1 MDLKMQA
8 STLDAPQDI
17 HQNFNSSVQWE
28 APLPFLT
35 HEPQDIDYPLGALPN
50 ILRQTVV
57 DYQKYGQQPYAL
69 VACGALANV
78 SLACQSLANVA
89 RDSYLKSPVSLYFMV
104 LAASGERKSAS
115 DNIFSRAARRWE
127 EKIRY
132 ERAPKIQSALTLHR
146 AWKMQCDDL
155 TQQLKNTSFSG
166 DYSHI
171 MTDLEILMMQEP
183 EIPLQPNLY
192 FEDVTQEALAHHLA
206 KGWPSSSVWSD
217 EAGLII
223 GGQSMQANPTRFV
236 ALLNRLWDAKNYT
249 ASRKTSENFVIKN
262 RRLTINLMI
271 QPILMQQLLAQPNN
285 IARQSGFLPRC
296 LLAHPSS
303 LMGSRFYQDP
313 TNNLSCFKTYDDRIT
328 ECLSASED
336 LTAKGCHHLPTLHMS
351 QAAKKQWVDFF
362 NQIEEGLSQNG
373 SWLVIKDFASKA
385 AENVARLAA
394 LFHLFENKEGDID
407 AEHLDNAVEIISW
420 HLKETKRLLSADT
433 AQTAFQDAQKLLDW
447 LLSRGLSETTTRE
460 IQRLSPLR
468 DKPRMKKAMDILIE
482 HNLLREAK
490 RDNKTHMEINPHCF
504 A

>member
-1 MDLKMQA
+1 MQP
-8 STLDAPQDI
+8 STI
-17 HQNFNSSVQWE
+17 HTPSDSYTNSDQTSSWE
-28 APLPFLT
+28 TPLPFLT
-35 HEPQDIDYPLGALPN
+35 QEPQDVEYPLNALPN
-50 ILRQTVV
+50 ILRKTVV

-89 RDSYLKSPVSLYFMV
+89 RDSYLTSPVSLYFIV

-115 DNIFSRAARRWE
+115 DNIFSRAARSWE
-127 EKIRY
+127 GKIRH
-132 ERAPKIQSALTLHR
+132 ERAPKIQAALTLHR

-155 TQQLKNTSFSG
+155 TQQLKNASFSS

-217 EAGLII
+217 EAGLIV
-223 GGQSMQANPTRFV
+223 GSQSMQANPTRFV
-236 ALLNRLWDAKNYT
+236 ALLNRLWDAKIYT
-249 ASRKTSENFVIKN
+249 ASRKTSDNFIIKN
-262 RRLTINLMI
+262 RRLTLNLMI

-313 TNNLSCFKTYDDRIT
+313 INNLSCFEAYDSRIT
-328 ECLSASED
+328 DCLSASED

-351 QAAKKQWVDFF
+351 QTAKKIWIEFF
-362 NQIEEGLSQNG
+362 NQIEAGLAPNG
-373 SWLVIKDFASKA
+373 QWLIIKDFASKA

-394 LFHLFENKEGDID
+394 LFHLFENKEGDIQ
-407 AEHLDNAVEIISW
+407 AEHLANAVEIISW
-420 HLKETKRLLSADT
+420 HLHETKRLLSAEVT
-433 AQTAFQDAQKLLDW
+433 QTPFQDAQKLLDW
-447 LLSRGLSETTTRE
+447 LVSRGLSETTTRD

-468 DKPRMKKAMDILIE
+468 DKARMKKAIDVLLE
-482 HNLLREAK
+482 HKLLREAP
-490 RDNKTHMEINPHCF
+490 RDSKTAMEINPHCF